1 MVGTTGAVV
10 LMRDWRTD
18 EQTRSDDAH
27 ERDMRIEGWFVGTLF
42 LVAILAALL
51 G

>member
-1 MVGTTGAVV
+1 
-10 LMRDWRTD
+10 MRDWRTD
-18 EQTRSDDAH
+18 EQQRSDDAH
-27 ERDMRIEGWFVGTLF
+27 ERGMRLEGWFMATLI